1 MDSMRAW
8 WHFHGA
14 AWVVAG
20 LAGAC
25 LCPQGTEVVA
35 ELLRDCQRGGIY
47 LDQVPVYLSF
57 LSISL
62 ASVFAL
68 AARTDSVVRAVGLR
82 LHLSTLMTLFLVSS
96 VLMGMNIHGSGWP
109 WDWSGGSENSPSG
122 IADARFNLGW
132 NLYVAL
138 SLLVTTAGLL
148 ESQLRPRESARV
160 R

>member
-1 MDSMRAW
+1 MDSKRAW
-8 WHFHGA
+8 WHLHGA

-25 LCPQGTEVVA
+25 LCPLGTEVVA
-35 ELLRDCQRGGIY
+35 ELSHDIQRGGVY

-57 LSISL
+57 LTISV
-62 ASVFAL
+62 AAVFAL
-68 AARTDSVVRAVGLR
+68 AAWTDTVIRAVGLR

-109 WDWSGGSENSPSG
+109 WDWSGGSEGSLSG

-148 ESQLRPRESARV
+148 ESQFRPRESARV
-160 R
+160 